1 MLLDV
6 DAGTL
11 FVSMVLMLLML
22 ISSEQLEKGRGHSI
36 QHLGRGAG
44 QVRQVELQV
53 LLRQDWSILEEMPLI
68 LQLLTS

>member
-1 MLLDV
+1 
-6 DAGTL
+6 
-11 FVSMVLMLLML
+11 MLLML
-22 ISSEQLEKGRGHSI
+22 ISSEQLAKGRGHSV

-53 LLRQDWSILEEMPLI
+53 LRQDWSILEEMPLI